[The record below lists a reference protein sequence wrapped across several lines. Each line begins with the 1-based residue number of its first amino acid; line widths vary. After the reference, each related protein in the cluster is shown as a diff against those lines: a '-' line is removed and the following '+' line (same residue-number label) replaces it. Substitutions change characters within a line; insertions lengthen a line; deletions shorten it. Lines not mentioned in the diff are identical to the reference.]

1 MKINDKRIP
10 PIAQGPDGLRR
21 RSGDAGRLKE
31 SSSRP
36 KDKISAVG
44 IEQTAADAAVDF
56 INVRRAKVAAIADQV
71 KSGNYFSSR
80 PDLPS
85 KVAEGLS
92 EEVTL
97 LQDLL
102 PTRV

>member
-10 PIAQGPDGLRR
+10 PIGRGADGLRR
-21 RSGDAGRLKE
+21 RNDDAGRLKE
-31 SSSRP
+31 SSSAP

-44 IEQTAADAAVDF
+44 LEQTAADAAVDF
-56 INVRRAKVAAIADQV
+56 MKVRRAKVTAIAEQV

-85 KVAEGLS
+85 KIAEGLS

-97 LQDLL
+97 LQDLQRA
-102 PTRV
+102 RV